1 MEESKLKIYL
11 VQGNTNYVNWIP
23 NVELVDSLEKAD
35 LVLFEG
41 GEDVDPSFY
50 LEEKNPNTYSNIKRD
65 NKEIPIY
72 NRAIDSDIPVLG
84 ICRGSQLSCV
94 MAGGKLVQHQ
104 PNPSFIHPMKTIE
117 GEILVSSTHHQAQY
131 PFNLPTEEFKIL
143 GCTENMLDFH
153 QGGNQEELNPVVEC
167 EVVYYP
173 KINALGIQPH
183 PEMLWDTKLNK
194 PRERFEESIKWF
206 RDILSKFLNKEL

>member
-1 MEESKLKIYL
+1 MKDIKIL
-11 VQGNTNYVNWIP
+11 LAQGYTEYMNWIP
-23 NVELVDSLEKAD
+23 NSKEVKSIEEAD

-41 GEDVDPSFY
+41 GADVSPHLYGES
-50 LEEKNPNTYSNIKRD
+50 EHPKTMTQVIRD
-65 NKEIPIY
+65 NYEVKLY
-72 NRAIDSDIPVLG
+72 KKAIELGKPVLG
-84 ICRGSQLSCV
+84 ICRGSQLTCV

-104 PNPSFIHPMKTIE
+104 NNPAFIHKMKTID

-131 PFNLPTEEFKIL
+131 PFNLPLEDFKIL

-153 QGGNQEELNPVVEC
+153 EDGNEKELNPIVEC

-183 PEMLWDTKLNK
+183 PEMLWANGK
-194 PRERFEESIKWF
+194 PKEGFEESIKWF
-206 RDILSKFLNKEL
+206 QDTLDKFLKKEL